1 MVNEW
6 MSPERII
13 SRRARTKST
22 FRGVFDA
29 RDRTPTRATARID
42 AQKTHTTAP
51 ARDRPTA
58 SAMPIDFAHSG
69 AGLNPIRHASI
80 RDVAETAIALG
91 FVRED
96 ARSDARVERR
106 ADVNGFFRMFSV
118 NSLSNFKRVFARNA
132 LETPKVGG
140 PVFVEERSV
149 VRDEE
154 VTWEV
159 PAMEE
164 YEQLAKNWDKEHVH
178 KWRMLPK
185 PGGAVCRPDDWYA
198 LHAAKQQAEKGDVQ
212 GEKPMW
218 ASHGGIAY
226 DDRERWEF
234 WNKLK
239 GLSASEAKRKFLEA
253 YGKAMLPERESLN
266 FRKY

>member
-1 MVNEW
+1 ML
-6 MSPERII
+6 
-13 SRRARTKST
+13 SRAFAADKDRHAVAANARDDDRFRAFGRRLGTDSSRVDTRRRGDGHRARVRA
-22 FRGVFDA
+22 RG
-29 RDRTPTRATARID
+29 RETGRAPG
-42 AQKTHTTAP
+42 TT
-51 ARDRPTA
+51 
-58 SAMPIDFAHSG
+58 G
-69 AGLNPIRHASI
+69 G
-80 RDVAETAIALG
+80 
-91 FVRED
+91 REWI
-96 ARSDARVERR
+96 
-106 ADVNGFFRMFSV
+106 FRMFSV

-140 PVFVEERSV
+140 AVFVEERSV
-149 VRDEE
+149 ERDEE

-159 PAMEE
+159 PPMDE
-164 YEQLAKNWDKEHVH
+164 YERLAKNWDKEHVH

-239 GLSASEAKRKFLEA
+239 GLSSSEAKRKFLEA